1 MNYKTKIQS
10 RIFSFFTRISSIM
23 IPIYQYVPATA
34 IWFGIMSVPILS
46 YITYYFQNPR
56 ILKYDLQ
63 FSLKTPGFYFTIFG
77 LILFLYS
84 LVYQLTY
91 RKQLIQKGPYKYVR
105 HPQYIAFIIIEKY
118 TRIPSWRYTQ
128 RRLRFMIL
136 VTESGSG
143 LRTGWENAG

>member
-1 MNYKTKIQS
+1 
-10 RIFSFFTRISSIM
+10 M

-105 HPQYIAFIIIEKY
+105 HPQYVAFIIMTFGMTSIAFQ
-118 TRIPSWRYTQ
+118 TSPIIN
-128 RRLRFMIL
+128 F
-136 VTESGSG
+136 
-143 LRTGWENAG
+143 N